1 MSKPSDTS
9 EMVLVV
15 DDDPVTLECLMETVR
30 LFGLGVCAASD
41 GVQAL
46 RMFEEHQPSIVLTDV
61 RMPNMDGLALTH
73 QVKARRPDCP
83 VIIVTGYG
91 DESTTVAALKAG
103 ASDFLHKPFQ
113 ISELKDTLQRTLSL
127 VRARS
132 METQALQSLTKL
144 TWSFEIENDLE
155 SLGGILTVML
165 KPVDVWLSEADQLH
179 VRMGLQELLINAV
192 EHGNLGI
199 SAEEKREAL
208 MNDTYDALLD
218 ERRHLPINAT
228 RRVKVWMEH
237 DAANHTFHCRIC
249 DEGDGFDWEPLLQG
263 NAEAIPSLAGS
274 GRGIFLVKTLIPHI
288 QYFGRGNEV
297 ALTVQ
302 YGGAVI
308 REESGVKSQAS
319 GMGS

>member
-1 MSKPSDTS
+1 MSKPADTS

-15 DDDPVTLECLMETVR
+15 DDDPVTLECLGETVR
-30 LFGLGVCAASD
+30 ILGLGVCTASD

-46 RMFEEHQPSIVLTDV
+46 RMFEEHKPILVMTDV

-91 DESTTVAALKAG
+91 EESTAVAALKAG
-103 ASDFLHKPFQ
+103 ASDYLHKPFQ
-113 ISELKDTLQRTLSL
+113 ISELKNTLQRTLSL

-165 KPVDVWLSEADQLH
+165 RPVDVWLSEPDQLH
-179 VRMGLQELLINAV
+179 MRMGLQELLINAV

-208 MNDTYDALLD
+208 MNDTYDALFD
-218 ERRHLPINAT
+218 ARRHLPINAT

-237 DAANHTFHCRIC
+237 DVANHRFHCRIC
-249 DEGDGFDWEPLLQG
+249 DEGDGFDWERHLKG
-263 NAEAIPSLAGS
+263 NAEAIHSLEGS

-302 YGGAVI
+302 YGAE
-308 REESGVKSQAS
+308 REA
-319 GMGS
+319 

>member
-1 MSKPSDTS
+1 MSKPSDTA

-15 DDDPVTLECLMETVR
+15 DDDPVTLECLGETVR
-30 LFGLGVCAASD
+30 LLGLAVCAASD

-46 RMFEEHQPSIVLTDV
+46 QMFEEHKPILVMTDV

-83 VIIVTGYG
+83 VIIVTGFG
-91 DESTTVAALKAG
+91 DESTAVAALKAG
-103 ASDFLHKPFQ
+103 ASDYLHKPFQ
-113 ISELKDTLQRTLSL
+113 ISELKNTLQRTLSL

-155 SLGGILTVML
+155 PLSGILTVML
-165 KPVDVWLSEADQLH
+165 RPVDVWLSEPDQLH
-179 VRMGLQELLINAV
+179 MRMGLQELLINAV

-218 ERRHLPINAT
+218 ARRHLPINAT
-228 RRVKVWMEH
+228 RRVKVWMEN
-237 DAANHTFHCRIC
+237 DPANHTFHCRIC
-249 DEGDGFDWEPLLQG
+249 DEGDGFDWEPHLKG
-263 NAEAIPSLAGS
+263 NAEAIPFLAGS

-297 ALTVQ
+297 DLTIQ
-302 YGGAVI
+302 YGGNSK
-308 REESGVKSQAS
+308 E
-319 GMGS
+319 

>member
-1 MSKPSDTS
+1 
-9 EMVLVV
+9 
-15 DDDPVTLECLMETVR
+15 
-30 LFGLGVCAASD
+30 
-41 GVQAL
+41 
-46 RMFEEHQPSIVLTDV
+46 
-61 RMPNMDGLALTH
+61 
-73 QVKARRPDCP
+73 
-83 VIIVTGYG
+83 
-91 DESTTVAALKAG
+91 
-103 ASDFLHKPFQ
+103 
-113 ISELKDTLQRTLSL
+113 
-127 VRARS
+127 

-165 KPVDVWLSEADQLH
+165 RPVDVWLSEADQLH

-237 DAANHTFHCRIC
+237 DAANHTFQCRIC